1 MDSLAQII
9 GPLLSL
15 AITIAVLAGFWKV
28 FAKAGRQGWKS
39 IIPVYNAY
47 ILLKIVG
54 RPGWW
59 LILYLIPVVNFII
72 FIVVN
77 NDLSKSFGKGAGF
90 TIGLTF
96 LPFIFGPILGFGS
109 AKYVG
114 ASAEQGPSHTNQ
126 PEGGQ
131 PEGGGGG
138 GDPFME

>member
-1 MDSLAQII
+1 MDSLMQVI

-15 AITIAVLAGFWKV
+15 AITVAVIAGFWKV
-28 FAKAGRQGWKS
+28 FTKAGRQGWKA
-39 IIPVYNAY
+39 IIPLYNAY
-47 ILLKIVG
+47 VLLKIVG

-77 NDLSKSFGKGAGF
+77 NDLSKSFGKGTGF

-109 AKYVG
+109 AQYVG
-114 ASAEQGPSHTNQ
+114 PSAGQGSTQTDQ
-126 PEGGQ
+126 PEGTRT
-131 PEGGGGG
+131 E
-138 GDPFME
+138 